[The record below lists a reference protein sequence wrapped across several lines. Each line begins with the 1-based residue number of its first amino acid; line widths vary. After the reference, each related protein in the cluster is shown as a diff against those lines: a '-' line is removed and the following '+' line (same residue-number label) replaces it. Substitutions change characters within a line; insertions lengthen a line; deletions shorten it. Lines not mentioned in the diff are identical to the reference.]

1 MANLLSNL
9 KNKGFS
15 STGSIAGVG
24 LLVATPLVAMTMI
37 ALVIAQ
43 RGSIRADFG
52 SGGGSTAGLEQ
63 VAENVTL
70 YVTAYTP
77 GNGNLS
83 VQGDCTTAVSER
95 NGVRGNFFY
104 LNTQTGEFI
113 NYCQKNL
120 AERNS
125 MVADDQYQLVS
136 VFSKDMQRYA
146 YGGIAVNNNNW
157 PNGTVF
163 PIYKRAEAV
172 RNGQT
177 YWLEIPGLN
186 GLTPVID
193 HFGSATNTNKAAQNR
208 MLKQGK
214 DMRYRVDIAIKAAGE
229 SDAARINAYFQK
241 IGCEDSTG
249 ERGVFSCSVK
259 GVNVFFGNPFESNSA
274 VSGGPTSG
282 PSNEA
287 EGNYTGPASL
297 GVIQKRF
304 PANLFGG
311 EKINTYYARP
321 TYIVL
326 HYLGEKGNGQPMTVN
341 EAWNYFKGT
350 VSDNNGSDNKY
361 VQFLIGQ
368 DGKIVQALAETKQ
381 AAGACGFNRTP
392 DGVGVSISIENEG
405 NFEMSA
411 PALQYTTAQVE
422 ANAQLIQ
429 YLINKWRIPKSHVV
443 SHEWVYQNYGRSAGC
458 DGRSDPGESFMN
470 AVKSKLTEPQ

>member
-1 MANLLSNL
+1 MANLLSSL

-15 STGSIAGVG
+15 SIGSIAGVG

-52 SGGGSTAGLEQ
+52 LGGGSTAGLEK
-63 VAENVTL
+63 VASNITL
-70 YVTAYTP
+70 YVTTYYP
-77 GNGNLS
+77 GNGNQS
-83 VQGDCTTAVSER
+83 VEGDCQTAAGED
-95 NGVRGNFFY
+95 NGPRGNFFY
-104 LNTQTGEFI
+104 LKSSTGEIVDYCKKSSSEKLAMI
-113 NYCQKNL
+113 NDN
-120 AERNS
+120 
-125 MVADDQYQLVS
+125 DYQLIS
-136 VFSKDMQRYA
+136 VFSADNQRYA
-146 YGGIAVNNNNW
+146 FGGVAVNNNSW
-157 PNGTVF
+157 PGGTPF
-163 PIYKRAEAV
+163 PIYGRVNNV
-172 RNGQT
+172 RNGHT
-177 YWLEIPGLN
+177 YWLEIPGLE
-186 GLTPVID
+186 GLTPVVD
-193 HFGSATNTNKAAQNR
+193 HFGSATGNNKAAQNR

-214 DMRYRVDIAIKAAGE
+214 DMRYRVDIAIKAAGD
-229 SDAARINAYFQK
+229 SDSAHIDPFLQK
-241 IGCEDSTG
+241 IGCDRSEG
-249 ERGVFSCSVK
+249 AGGVFTCSVK
-259 GVNVFFGNPFESNSA
+259 GVNVFFGNPFESNST
-274 VSGGPTSG
+274 VSGGPASG
-282 PSNEA
+282 PSTEA